1 MRLKHIL
8 SISLL
13 LSAAVFINAR
23 DLVGFPEAAN
33 NYREYP
39 ENNLPEVGNA
49 PKGYENFHIEHYGRH
64 GSRWLIGTW
73 RHDNAIAWL
82 ERCDTLAGGL
92 TPRGREVL
100 EEVKQARRDLKHHE
114 GDLSDKGAAQHRGI
128 ARRMAK
134 NFPGVFRKGAYV
146 DARSTMIQR
155 CIISMGN
162 AVTELKGVQPE
173 LNLRISAS
181 EINDPY
187 MKNVTDKP
195 AIQAENNAQVHV
207 DKYKNEN
214 LTDGKFLSILFNNP
228 DEAKLYFDEDLF
240 GFYLYEIASNS
251 VSTGDQ
257 SSIAEIFSPED
268 IDRFWRRMNV
278 QWYIR
283 SGNTPLSGGLVP
295 LRQRHLLRNII
306 ASADTAVVSDN
317 ISANLRFGHEVIV
330 IPLVVLMELDDYG
343 KTYTDMNDLA
353 DNWLSYNIFPMA
365 CNVQMIF
372 ARPAKEKKHNPED
385 VLVKVL
391 LNEKP
396 AKLPVPAV
404 EGDYVRW
411 TDLRKH
417 YIDRFGME
425 D

>member
-1 MRLKHIL
+1 MLLKQIIP
-8 SISLL
+8 ISLL
-13 LSAAVFINAR
+13 LSAAFSVCAR
-23 DLVGFPEAAN
+23 ELVAFPEAAN

-39 ENNLPEVGNA
+39 VENLPDVSKA

-64 GSRWLIGTW
+64 GSRWLIGTF

-82 ERCDTLAGGL
+82 QQCDTIAGGL
-92 TPRGREVL
+92 TDKGREVL
-100 EEVKQARRDLKHHE
+100 EEVKADLHNMKHRE
-114 GDLSDKGAAQHRGI
+114 GDLTDKGAAQHRGI

-134 NFPGVFRKGAYV
+134 NFPGIFKKGAYV

-162 AVTELKGVQPE
+162 AVTELVAAEPGIK
-173 LNLRISAS
+173 LRISAS

-187 MKNVTDKP
+187 MKNVTDRP
-195 AIQAENNAQVHV
+195 AIDAEQKAQVHV
-207 DKYKNEN
+207 DRYKSEN
-214 LTDGKFLSILFNNP
+214 PTDGKYLSALFKNP
-228 DEAKLYFDEDLF
+228 EQAKSCIDEDLL

-251 VSTGDQ
+251 VSTGEQ
-257 SSIAEIFSPED
+257 STIADIFSPED

-283 SGNTPLSGGLVP
+283 SGNTPLTDGLVP
-295 LRQRHLLRNII
+295 LRQRHLLRNMI
-306 ASADTAVVSDN
+306 ASADTAVVSGN
-317 ISANLRFGHEVIV
+317 VSANLRYGHEVIV

-343 KTYTDMNDLA
+343 KTYTDMNELA

-365 CNVQMIF
+365 CNVQMVF
-372 ARPAKEKKHNPED
+372 ARPMKDKKRNPED

-404 EGDYVRW
+404 NGDYVRW

-417 YIDRFGME
+417 YLDRFGTK

>member
-1 MRLKHIL
+1 MLLKHIL
-8 SISLL
+8 PIALA
-13 LSAAVFINAR
+13 LSVAMQGNAR
-23 DLVGFPEAAN
+23 ELVAFPEAAN

-39 ENNLPEVGNA
+39 EANLPDVGKA

-64 GSRWLIGTW
+64 GSRYLIGTF

-82 ERCDTLAGGL
+82 QRCDTIAGGL

-100 EEVKQARRDLKHHE
+100 EEVKQARHDLKHRE

-134 NFPGVFRKGAYV
+134 NFPGVFKKGAYV

-162 AVTELKGVQPE
+162 AVTELVAAEPG
-173 LNLRISAS
+173 LNVRISAS
-181 EINDPY
+181 EFNDPY
-187 MKNVTDKP
+187 MKNVTDVP
-195 AIQAENNAQVHV
+195 AIEAEQKAQMHV
-207 DKYKNEN
+207 DRYKKEN
-214 LTDGKFLSILFNNP
+214 PTDGKYLSVLFNDP
-228 DEAKLYFDEDLF
+228 EKARLYLDEDLL

-257 SSIAEIFSPED
+257 STIAEIFSPED

-283 SGNTPLSGGLVP
+283 SGNTPLTGGLVP
-295 LRQRHLLRNII
+295 LRQRHLLRNMI
-306 ASADTAVVSDN
+306 ASADTAVVSPN
-317 ISANLRFGHEVIV
+317 TSANLRYGHEVIV

-343 KTYTDMNDLA
+343 KTYTDVNELA

-365 CNVQMIF
+365 CNVQMVF
-372 ARPAKEKKHNPED
+372 ARPVKDKKHNPDD

-391 LNEKP
+391 PNEKP

-404 EGDYVRW
+404 DGDYVRW

-417 YIDRFGME
+417 YLDRFGTE